1 MRPTFL
7 RRTRGALLAAFVAGT
22 MMLSA
27 CSSSSGSNSNP
38 DSKEIVAFMPSSAN
52 SYFVRYFD
60 QAKAEAADHG
70 YKIKIIEN
78 DFDQAEQDQ
87 QIQQFIASG
96 ERPAAVIFWP
106 STSEAAVN
114 NARQLSRLA
123 PVVQVGLQVLPEAED
138 YVAAFEGQDDVT
150 VGEMAGGLALEAREE
165 AIKQGNLDEG
175 EPGNLIEFSFP
186 ENYSAGAAR
195 SSGFAE
201 ATKEAPFKV
210 LRKEYAGFDATAGFE
225 SANSL
230 IPRFKDDG
238 IDVVYVHNA
247 EMAVGVVRALE
258 QNGLKPGKDVTVV
271 VGDAN
276 GGKALI
282 SKGKIFGAVVQSPS
296 IDAILAVRTA
306 VRLHKHDGESSEGVE
321 RVEPTPELPEMPDA
335 EPKSITLMPLLE
347 VTPDNYESLK
357 LWDLGF
363 KDLIT

>member
-1 MRPTFL
+1 MA
-7 RRTRGALLAAFVAGT
+7 ALVAGT
-22 MMLSA
+22 LSLTA
-27 CSSSSGSNSNP
+27 CSSTSSEAPNP
-38 DSKEIVAFMPSSAN
+38 DSKEIIAFMPSSAN
-52 SYFVRYFD
+52 SYFVRYFQ
-60 QAKAEAADHG
+60 QARDEAAEHG

-123 PVVQVGLQVLPEAED
+123 PVVQVGLQMLPEAED
-138 YVAAFEGQDDVT
+138 YVAAFEGQDDLT
-150 VGEMAGGLALEAREE
+150 VGRMAGGLALEARDA
-165 AIKQGNLDEG
+165 AIQQGRLEQG

-195 SSGFAE
+195 SSGFEE
-201 ATKEAPFKV
+201 ATKDAPFKV
-210 LRKEYAGFDATAGFE
+210 LRQEYAGFDATAGFE

-230 IPRFKDDG
+230 IPRFKKDG
-238 IDVVYVHNA
+238 IDFVYVHNA

-276 GGKALI
+276 GGKELI
-282 SKGKIFGAVVQSPS
+282 SEAKIFGAVVQSPS
-296 IDAILAVRTA
+296 IDASLAVRTA
-306 VRLHKHDGESSEGVE
+306 VRLHMHDGDSSEGEE
-321 RVEPTPELPEMPDA
+321 RVEATTERPDMPDA
-335 EPKSITLMPLLE
+335 EPKKITLMPLLE
-347 VTPDNYESLK
+347 VTPENYETLK
-357 LWDLGF
+357 LWGLGF
-363 KDLIT
+363 EDLIT